1 MKFAAAL
8 ISQFS
13 RGKSDDEDTFDTRL
27 RAIAAPGALMLRR
40 QPDLPSLFRTR
51 SA

>member
-13 RGKSDDEDTFDTRL
+13 RGKSDEQDAFDTRL

-40 QPDLPSLFRTR
+40 QADLPSLFRAR

>member
-13 RGKSDDEDTFDTRL
+13 RGKSDEDDAFATRL
-27 RAIAAPGALMLRR
+27 REIAAPGALLLRR
-40 QPDLPSLFRTR
+40 QADLPSLFRGHD
-51 SA
+51 A